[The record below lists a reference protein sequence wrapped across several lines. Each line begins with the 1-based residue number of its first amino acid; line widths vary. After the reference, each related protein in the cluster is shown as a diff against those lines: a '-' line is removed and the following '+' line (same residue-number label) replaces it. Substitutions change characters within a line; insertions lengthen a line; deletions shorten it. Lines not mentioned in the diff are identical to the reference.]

1 LGKFWG
7 YTVSKIGYTISEAA
21 AAVGVQDKTIEL
33 AITARELTA
42 RRIAAQPIITRTDLE
57 AWLTN
62 GPNWL
67 D

>member
-1 LGKFWG
+1 
-7 YTVSKIGYTISEAA
+7 
-21 AAVGVQDKTIEL
+21 VQDKTIEL

-42 RRIAAQPIITRTDLE
+42 RRIAARPIITRTDLE